1 MIEVRLPNMN
11 LAQECNYL
19 DNESKFKLEYI
30 KNNGKLNK
38 TRQENGEFKFKPT
51 YEINESWLRDQN

>member
-1 MIEVRLPNMN
+1 MN